1 MKKINIENVSLF
13 YAILILLSILFV
25 PILGS
30 LFNLIFVTSYDKFIK
45 DMKNFLSISYIIVYL
60 TLLITLLYK

>member
-30 LFNLIFVTSYDKFIK
+30 LFNLIFATSYDKFIK
-45 DMKNFLSISYIIVYL
+45 DMKNFLSISYLIVYL